1 MKANLFGPGTALL
14 LLVTVGLASTAKVRL
29 QAHGHQ
35 HGDVYGRIMHKP
47 TASSGSSF
55 LVTAIQ
61 GKHLLTAICLVKI
74 H

>member
-1 MKANLFGPGTALL
+1 MKPDLFGPGMALV
-14 LLVTVGLASTAKVRL
+14 LLVAAGLASTAKVR
-29 QAHGHQ
+29 Q

-61 GKHLLTAICLVKI
+61 GQHLLTAICLVKI